1 MWIVGA
7 ATHVDADDW
16 SELSFVVVT
25 VPVLSTTPLPPGQTP
40 PVAAVVPEVTCT
52 VKELVASAVPLG
64 TVTPAAP
71 PQFKTPAVIE
81 QLPPSPPQPAPVWS
95 IDHDKPGFDGNGSL

>member
-7 ATHVDADDW
+7 ATHVDAVE
-16 SELSFVVVT
+16 SSPPAFVVVT
-25 VPVLSTTPLPPGQTP
+25 VPVLLTTPLPRGQTP
-40 PVAAVVPEVTCT
+40 PVAAVVADVTCT

-71 PQFKTPAVIE
+71 PQFRTPAVIE
-81 QLPPSPPQPAPVWS
+81 QLPPQPGPALS
-95 IDHDKPGFDGNGSL
+95 IDHDRPGFDGSGSL